1 MVWYDPLLQRHML
14 FSGME
19 EAERRETLAFFN
31 AQERHYEKGVYLN
44 RIAFPLA
51 CFGLVLRGTI
61 QVFMDD
67 IQGDQMLMAS
77 VGPGETFAES
87 ICYLEIDAPVY
98 IRAATDA
105 DVLWLNP
112 AALKAQPFSPFAAG
126 LNRRFTAMLARRTL
140 SMNDRIQILSKNT
153 LRGKLMAFF
162 SQYAQKE
169 GASFTVPFD
178 RQHMAI
184 YLGTDRSALS
194 RELSRM
200 RREGIIEYE
209 KNHVSSLRPLP
220 E

>member
-1 MVWYDPLLQRHML
+1 MVWYDPLIQRHML

-19 EAERRETLAFFN
+19 EAERRETLAFFS
-31 AQERHYEKGVYLN
+31 AQERHYEKGAYLN
-44 RIAFPLA
+44 RISFPLA

-112 AALKAQPFSPFAAG
+112 AAL
-126 LNRRFTAMLARRTL
+126 
-140 SMNDRIQILSKNT
+140 
-153 LRGKLMAFF
+153 
-162 SQYAQKE
+162 
-169 GASFTVPFD
+169 
-178 RQHMAI
+178 
-184 YLGTDRSALS
+184 
-194 RELSRM
+194 
-200 RREGIIEYE
+200 
-209 KNHVSSLRPLP
+209 
-220 E
+220 